1 MSYVLGVDLGTSSI
15 KVALYDEEG
24 RLIET
29 AASSYSLIIEQ
40 SGYSEQNPAD
50 WIEGFERAFTE
61 LLNKEP
67 RAKDRIK
74 GLAIA
79 GQMHSL
85 VLLDDKGEVIR
96 NSILWNDVRTTQECT
111 QINQTLDIISETQN
125 KALEGFTLPKL
136 LWIRNNEP
144 ENWKKIHKFM
154 MPKDYLVYYL
164 TGKYATDYS
173 DAAGTLLLNFQDNK
187 WSEKIFTAFDIP
199 IEWAPN
205 LYWSTDE
212 VGYILPKIK
221 DKYDL
226 NTNVKVFAGAADNAA
241 AALAAGIVDTD
252 MSMVSIGT
260 SGVFLSAET
269 SNQKEYDGKIHYF
282 NHSIKDNYY
291 SMGVT
296 LSAGNSL
303 SWAKKLFDKNAS
315 FSELLKDIN
324 KIKPGS
330 DGLFFTPYIMG
341 ERTPYTDS
349 KIRGTFIGIDA
360 RHTRNHFLRAVIEGI
375 TFSLNDSKKIMES
388 VGKEITK
395 IVSVGG
401 GSKNEDWLQIQ
412 ADIFGVPVYTLK
424 NEEGPAQ
431 GAAMIATIGLQTYA
445 LMVCVNK
452 FVKYKTE
459 IQPIAENVEVYRKYY
474 NVYRNLY
481 NHTKDISYIIYE
493 LLKD

>member
-1 MSYVLGVDLGTSSI
+1 
-15 KVALYDEEG
+15 
-24 RLIET
+24 
-29 AASSYSLIIEQ
+29 
-40 SGYSEQNPAD
+40 
-50 WIEGFERAFTE
+50 
-61 LLNKEP
+61 
-67 RAKDRIK
+67 
-74 GLAIA
+74 
-79 GQMHSL
+79 
-85 VLLDDKGEVIR
+85 
-96 NSILWNDVRTTQECT
+96 
-111 QINQTLDIISETQN
+111 
-125 KALEGFTLPKL
+125 
-136 LWIRNNEP
+136 
-144 ENWKKIHKFM
+144 

-187 WSEKIFTAFDIP
+187 WSEKIFSAFDIP

-401 GSKNEDWLQIQ
+401 GSKMKTGFKFKQI
-412 ADIFGVPVYTLK
+412 FLVFPFT
-424 NEEGPAQ
+424 
-431 GAAMIATIGLQTYA
+431 
-445 LMVCVNK
+445 
-452 FVKYKTE
+452 
-459 IQPIAENVEVYRKYY
+459 R
-474 NVYRNLY
+474 
-481 NHTKDISYIIYE
+481 
-493 LLKD
+493 

>member
-50 WIEGFERAFTE
+50 WIEGFDRAFTE

-187 WSEKIFTAFDIP
+187 WSEKIFSAFDIP

-296 LSAGNSL
+296 LSAGSSL
-303 SWAKKLFDKNAS
+303 AWAKNLFGENLSYDA
-315 FSELLKDIN
+315 LLKDIN
-324 KIKPGS
+324 QIEPGS
-330 DGLFFTPYIMG
+330 EGLFFTPYIMG

-349 KIRGTFIGIDA
+349 KIRGSFIGIDA
-360 RHTRNHFLRAVIEGI
+360 MHGKNHFLRSVIEGI

-388 VGKEITK
+388 VGKDIK
-395 IVSVGG
+395 SIVSVGG
-401 GSKNEDWLQIQ
+401 GSKNKDWLQIQ
-412 ADIFGVPVYTLK
+412 ADIFGVPVTTLSI
-424 NEEGPAQ
+424 EEGPAQ
-431 GAAMIATIGLQTYA
+431 GAAMMVGIGLGLYE
-445 LMVCVNK
+445 LDECINK
-452 FVKYKTE
+452 FVEYNE
-459 IQPIAENVEVYRKYY
+459 FVYPIAKNVVKYA
-474 NVYRNLY
+474 NLY
-481 NHTKDISYIIYE
+481 KIYNKIYDATKYLSYDISK
-493 LLKD
+493 LKEE